1 LEHCADLVAIATAH
15 AASVEEPVGRI
26 DERFNLVERPRL
38 MAEERRELLQFAVS
52 AVNEKRSEACE

>member
-15 AASVEEPVGRI
+15 AASAEEPVGRI